1 MCQILKIK
9 MDKIALNVDFSSL
22 FLTFRNRNHDR
33 EENFMQIL
41 SLFSFFNWQKLEKI
55 KRN

>member
-1 MCQILKIK
+1 
-9 MDKIALNVDFSSL
+9 MDKMALNVDFSSL

-41 SLFSFFNWQKLEKI
+41 SLFSFFNWHKLEKL
-55 KRN
+55 NATEFSV